1 MRYRDPRLRLA
12 LYILLLIAFSGTF
25 VWLVFLSSW
34 YAILPGLG
42 IIWVV
47 YRVIRLFNRVPREL
61 SYFLDAVENEDSTL
75 FFSED
80 VGHEPTKK
88 MHESLN
94 RLNRLIQEVKLS
106 SREQERYYGI
116 LLEQVSTGIVVVN
129 NKGNILL
136 ANRAAKE
143 LLNYPFFTH
152 VEQLRRV
159 DSNLHRI
166 FSRLAQESRHQIVK
180 EVYESGMMRLSLQ
193 ATSFVNQGTALRV
206 ISIHDIRHELDA
218 KELES
223 WQKLIRV
230 LTHEIMN
237 SITPITSLSET
248 LLKYYI
254 PGGYT
259 AGGTTKD
266 TTVYREDG
274 VPRDTVRGVVKDGA
288 ESAVDGTTVERVG
301 DVTEDLTENA
311 SLGEGG
317 TVQMGTPGRKP
328 VDEKTIANTVKG
340 LEVINERGVGLI
352 RFVESYR
359 KLTRLSKPVL
369 KPIALKGL
377 IEHLLVLL
385 ENEPDFHRIH
395 FLVEIN
401 PADVSVEVDEAQ
413 ISQVFIN
420 LIKNAMQAVE
430 GVDSPKIAIST
441 AHTDTGFFEV
451 NIVDN
456 GPGISPEV
464 MEQIFV
470 PFFTTKESGSGIGL
484 SLSRQI
490 MKNHGGSIE
499 ATSSPG
505 HTRFVLKFAR

>member
-12 LYILLLIAFSGTF
+12 LYILLLIVFSGT
-25 VWLVFLSSW
+25 LVLLVHLSSW

-143 LLNYPFFTH
+143 LLNYPFLTH

-159 DSNLHRI
+159 DSNLHRV

-259 AGGTTKD
+259 AGGT
-266 TTVYREDG
+266 
-274 VPRDTVRGVVKDGA
+274 
-288 ESAVDGTTVERVG
+288 
-301 DVTEDLTENA
+301 
-311 SLGEGG
+311 
-317 TVQMGTPGRKP
+317 

-340 LEVINERGVGLI
+340 LKVINERGVGLI

-369 KPIALKGL
+369 KPVALKGL

-395 FLVEIN
+395 FLVEID
-401 PADVSVEVDEAQ
+401 PVDASIDVDEAQ
-413 ISQVFIN
+413 MSQVFIN

-430 GVDSPKIAIST
+430 GVDSPKIVISANYT
-441 AHTDTGFFEV
+441 ESGLFEV

>member
-12 LYILLLIAFSGTF
+12 LYILLLIAFSGAF
-25 VWLVFLSSW
+25 VWLVYLSSW

-143 LLNYPFFTH
+143 LLNYPFLTH
-152 VEQLRRV
+152 VEQLKRV
-159 DSNLHRI
+159 DSNLHRV

-193 ATSFVNQGTALRV
+193 ATSFVNQGAALRV

-266 TTVYREDG
+266 AAVYREEG
-274 VPRDTVRGVVKDGA
+274 VPQDTVRGVVKDA
-288 ESAVDGTTVERVG
+288 TESAAEGPMVDRVG
-301 DVTEDLTENA
+301 GV
-311 SLGEGG
+311 
-317 TVQMGTPGRKP
+317 

-369 KPIALKGL
+369 KPVALKGL

-420 LIKNAMQAVE
+420 LIKNAMQAME
-430 GVDSPKIAIST
+430 GVDSPQIDIS
-441 AHTDTGFFEV
+441 AAKSERGFFEV
-451 NIVDN
+451 SVMDN

-499 ATSSPG
+499 VTSSPG